1 MWTFMK
7 IALNLLSYEA
17 EIKISGEKKYNRTQT
32 KLGYKS
38 KHVRKQDVIYF

>member
-1 MWTFMK
+1 MK
-7 IALNLLSYEA
+7 IVLNLLSYEA
-17 EIKISGEKKYNRTQT
+17 EIKISGEKKYNRT